1 MEEKVT
7 PEVPEKS
14 DVKPEPVIKKSAL
27 NGWKVQLALLAV
39 IIIVGAIVVV
49 IAKKNT
55 TPNVTPT
62 PQVVAPT
69 EAQNPTTVPITRK
82 TYTNTK
88 YGYSFMYPSDWT
100 VLGTASD
107 ATFGLVPS
115 GATDAAISVDVSN
128 MVQDDRGV
136 VSFAEYAK
144 TAARNEIQNYTSLST
159 IKEITTTSGLVG
171 YETTW
176 KVVSMPGAGG
186 GSSVSDPMTYF
197 PVPAKYGTGMLTKRL
212 QIAAVT
218 DYAKYKS
225 VYDAVLLS
233 LKFL

>member
-7 PEVPEKS
+7 PEVPE
-14 DVKPEPVIKKSAL
+14 VKPEPVVKKSEL
-27 NGWKVQLALLAV
+27 RSWKVQALLL
-39 IIIVGAIVVV
+39 GAIILVGGFLLLTS
-49 IAKKNT
+49 KKNT
-55 TPNVTPT
+55 ISNTPSTSLETTPT
-62 PQVVAPT
+62 QAMTPT
-69 EAQNPTTVPITRK
+69 ATRAELK
-82 TYTNTK
+82 TYTNSK
-88 YGYSFMYPSDWT
+88 YGYSFVYPSDWT
-100 VLGTASD
+100 VLGTAGD
-107 ATFGLVPS
+107 TTFGLVPS

-128 MVQDDRGV
+128 MVQDDRGE

-159 IKEITTTSGLVG
+159 IKEIITTSGLVG

-176 KVVSMPGAGG
+176 KVASMPGAGG